1 MYWWIYGM
9 PIVVFETDFSAD
21 ELRSTVDIEFT
32 KQSER
37 FGSLDEHA
45 RAIFESVCINQTIT
59 LDVIQSE
66 LTKSAN
72 THQQATL
79 TILRTHGGNHVEVK
93 QSLKALDDQ
102 AKAALEG
109 ISDNQ
114 TSIQE
119 ASATILSNQ
128 VESHIAINQALE
140 TMNASSQAEHEATRR
155 ELEQM
160 KRAMAEIERDMVRRD
175 KELKELLVELSK
187 TSTEKER
194 RKLQEKSN
202 AVSVALCA
210 LVTIYQG
217 LQVLILA
224 LDTFD

>member
-1 MYWWIYGM
+1 MLYLGQ
-9 PIVVFETDFSAD
+9 TDFSAD
-21 ELRSTVDIEFT
+21 ELRSTIDIEFT

-37 FGSLDEHA
+37 FGSLDDNA
-45 RAIFESVCINQTIT
+45 RAIFETLSINQTIT
-59 LDVIQSE
+59 LDVVQSE

-72 THQQATL
+72 THRQATL
-79 TILRTHGGNHVEVK
+79 TILQTHREKHAEVK
-93 QSLKALDDQ
+93 QSLNALDGH
-102 AKAALEG
+102 AKAALQA
-109 ISDNQ
+109 IANNQ

-128 VESHIAINQALE
+128 DESQVAINQALE

-160 KRAMAEIERDMVRRD
+160 KQAMAQIERDMVRRD
-175 KELKELLVELSK
+175 KELKELLIELSK
-187 TSTEKER
+187 TSAEKER
-194 RKLQEKSN
+194 KKLQEQSN

-217 LQVLILA
+217 LQVFILA
-224 LDTFD
+224 PDTFH